1 MKQPRENYNSR
12 TRHGLPWVFVCVIDL
27 VWRLRASEL
36 ALMQKGLTLSSLYCT
51 YEYLSFEK
59 IAVRE
64 LGYEGWGEG
73 MELSAMNLA
82 L

>member
-12 TRHGLPWVFVCVIDL
+12 TRHGFPWVFMCVIDL
-27 VWRLRASEL
+27 VWRFRASEL
-36 ALMQKGLTLSSLYCT
+36 ALMQKGRTLSSLYCT
-51 YEYLSFEK
+51 SEYLSFEK

-73 MELSAMNLA
+73 VELSAMNLA